1 MKPNLRMRKILP
13 ILILLSQLASQDSFL
28 YLYVLPFENT
38 ENDPTVEWIAPG
50 LSDMTREQLKNEF
63 GLKLQSKEDLEVVMN
78 DRSLM
83 LKQTRG
89 SRNMLLLGK
98 FLRKLDKV
106 HVTIQLVDVANWQ
119 EESSQKIVEVYSAIP
134 ALNQAV
140 GQTVKKMVA
149 PFLPKKPVSNRSLYP
164 TFTEPKAAK
173 KRQPFSKESEKV
185 VNNLDSQIAELEAS
199 MDALLGARKR
209 KDEAPK
215 KGVMRKTAGEWTLDF
230 DVDRKME
237 TNPENAANTRMLSTV
252 LEQLLH
258 NPYDIELQRPEFIY
272 HDDDELYMTVRF
284 PVVYKLKEQIIKD
297 MLTTLPYT
305 GLEQNGSLTIFYF
318 DRESF
323 NFPPD
328 IVETIKSGSYRSVP
342 VIRIFDK
349 NNNTLIVIADSPEN
363 DIHAKRS
370 DKVLYLPQNQF
381 SPLIEFTVGGWSMQV
396 AMETVEIHAVY
407 EFILPVSEVESLSN
421 VSLKFIEENE
431 LSEFLAPLL

>member
-1 MKPNLRMRKILP
+1 
-13 ILILLSQLASQDSFL
+13 
-28 YLYVLPFENT
+28 
-38 ENDPTVEWIAPG
+38 
-50 LSDMTREQLKNEF
+50 
-63 GLKLQSKEDLEVVMN
+63 
-78 DRSLM
+78 
-83 LKQTRG
+83 
-89 SRNMLLLGK
+89 
-98 FLRKLDKV
+98 
-106 HVTIQLVDVANWQ
+106 
-119 EESSQKIVEVYSAIP
+119 
-134 ALNQAV
+134 
-140 GQTVKKMVA
+140 
-149 PFLPKKPVSNRSLYP
+149 
-164 TFTEPKAAK
+164 
-173 KRQPFSKESEKV
+173 
-185 VNNLDSQIAELEAS
+185 
-199 MDALLGARKR
+199 
-209 KDEAPK
+209 
-215 KGVMRKTAGEWTLDF
+215 
-230 DVDRKME
+230 
-237 TNPENAANTRMLSTV
+237 
-252 LEQLLH
+252 
-258 NPYDIELQRPEFIY
+258 
-272 HDDDELYMTVRF
+272 MTVRF

-407 EFILPVSEVESLSN
+407 EFILPVSVVESLSN

>member
-1 MKPNLRMRKILP
+1 MIPNLRMRKILS
-13 ILILLSQLASQDSFL
+13 IFALLSQLTGQDSFL
-28 YLYVLPFENT
+28 YLYLLPFENT
-38 ENDPTVEWIAPG
+38 ENDPTIDWIAPG
-50 LSDMTREQLKNEF
+50 LSDMAREQLKNEF
-63 GLKLQSKEDLEVVMN
+63 GIKIRSKDDLEIVMN

-98 FLRKLDKV
+98 FIRKLDKI

-119 EESSQKIVEVYSAIP
+119 EEDSQKIVEVYSAIP

-140 GQTVKKMVA
+140 GQTVKKMIS
-149 PFLPKKPVSNRSLYP
+149 PFLPKKPVSNRSIYP
-164 TFTEPKAAK
+164 TFKEPSVTT
-173 KRQPFSKESEKV
+173 KRQPFSKESQKV
-185 VNNLDSQIAELEAS
+185 VNNIDTQIAELEAS

-209 KDEAPK
+209 KNAAPK

-230 DVDRKME
+230 DVDSKIE
-237 TNPENAANTRMLSTV
+237 ANPENAANTRMLTTV

-272 HDDDELYMTVRF
+272 HDDDQMYMTVRF
-284 PVVYKLKEQIIKD
+284 PVIYKLKEQIIKD

-305 GLEQNGSLTIFYF
+305 GLDQNGSLTIFYF
-318 DRESF
+318 DKESF

-342 VIRIFDK
+342 VIRIYDK
-349 NNNTLIVIADSPEN
+349 NENILIVIADSPEN
-363 DIHAKRS
+363 DIHSKRS
-370 DKVLYLPQNQF
+370 DKVLYIPQNQF

-396 AMETVEIHAVY
+396 AIETVEIHAVY
-407 EFILPVSEVESLSN
+407 EFILPVSEVKSLSN

-431 LSEFLAPLL
+431 LSKFLAPLL